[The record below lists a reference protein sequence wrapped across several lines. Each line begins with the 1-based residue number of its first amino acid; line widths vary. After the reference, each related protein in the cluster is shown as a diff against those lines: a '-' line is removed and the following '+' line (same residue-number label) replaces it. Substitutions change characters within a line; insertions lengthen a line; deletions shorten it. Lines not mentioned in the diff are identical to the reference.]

1 MQKTEAYEIILKPV
15 LTEKS
20 TSEGER
26 LNAYRFEVAGGAN
39 KIEIARAVEMIF
51 EVGVDSVRTMIRPG
65 KMRRR
70 GRNYF
75 QSPSRKIAIIEDADH
90 TMIAKRCREE
100 FMTKFS
106 DRLLSTYPSSST

>member
-20 TSEGER
+20 TAEQER

-39 KIEIARAVEMIF
+39 KIEIAAAIKQIF
-51 EVGVDSVRTMIRPG
+51 EVDVDSVRTMLRPG

-70 GRNYF
+70 GKSYF
-75 QSPSRKIAIIEDADH
+75 QSPTRKLAVVTLKEGDKID
-90 TMIAKRCREE
+90 
-100 FMTKFS
+100 
-106 DRLLSTYPSSST
+106 LL